1 MEVSIYF
8 PFKPVS
14 FQSYRIGKGK
24 MFKPAK
30 LIYYERDVLNAL
42 LRYEDKLKQFFE
54 MFDQAELCL
63 KTTWHFQYK
72 NFYPSKGEKRISAQ
86 TLDVDNSVKNTQDI
100 IFKLMVDKYG
110 LDINDKD
117 ICCSSVFK
125 GPGKKDGIYL
135 TINMLKLEEID
146 ILFKDL
152 SESVFT

>member
-1 MEVSIYF
+1 MEVNIYL

-14 FQSYRIGKGK
+14 FQSYKIGKGRL
-24 MFKPAK
+24 FKPSK
-30 LIYYERDVLNAL
+30 LIYYERDVLSSL
-42 LRYEDKLKQFFE
+42 LKYEDKLNQFFQ
-54 MFDQAELCL
+54 MFDRAELCL
-63 KTTWHFQYK
+63 KTTWYFQYK

-135 TINMLKLEEID
+135 TIKMLKLQEID
-146 ILFKDL
+146 ILFKEL

>member
-72 NFYPSKGEKRISAQ
+72 NFYPSKGEKRISSQ

-100 IFKLMVDKYG
+100 IFKLMTTKYG
-110 LDINDKD
+110 LDVNDKD
-117 ICCSSVFK
+117 ICSTSVFK

-146 ILFKDL
+146 ILFKEL